1 MEDNIKLWKN
11 ICRLNEFENLFQILT
26 KRVTKQVLILQINRR
41 AYRKVFVVMYI
52 GPLFTDPNTK

>member
-1 MEDNIKLWKN
+1 MEDKHQ
-11 ICRLNEFENLFQILT
+11 ICRFNEFENLFLVLT

-52 GPLFTDPNTK
+52 GPLFTDPYTK